1 MKRLY
6 MFSLYFSVFFIG
18 NLIVNAL
25 FKHNL
30 NIQTAFSVA
39 LGGSLGITGFSFL
52 TKTKLIKDDLKGVAK
67 LMYEDVS
74 GDNWDK
80 ENLTKLNLDFTIE
93 SIRYIDLYVE
103 RLMNTGMGT
112 ELLNKHFDNL
122 TIRIGA
128 YIGEIIKR
136 NIKQDFYWYEFDSVY
151 NYSPKFEKKDRRIK
165 HYSLL
170 YSKKG
175 DIVILPLFE
184 VSRFL
189 ERKSV
194 YPSLQFYVE
203 EMITLNSKKN

>member
-1 MKRLY
+1 M
-6 MFSLYFSVFFIG
+6 
-18 NLIVNAL
+18 
-25 FKHNL
+25 
-30 NIQTAFSVA
+30 
-39 LGGSLGITGFSFL
+39 TGFSFL